1 MKLLL
6 CLVGALLLAGAVCA
20 DPFPTAAATAVDAS
34 ADAGIAPPMPTRFLA
49 SREATPLDDDD
60 EGKELTELPL
70 HAEVDGEDEER
81 RRLGLGVP
89 VQRHV
94 RTEHFEHRGV
104 NNCHRTRWLLDQAK
118 ARGRAIARQWSSSCR
133 ACVWRLTRVG
143 LAGPVHK
150 QFGTKP
156 WPSNARWCKLTGN
169 VKMYFAKYHI

>member
-104 NNCHRTRWLLDQAK
+104 NNCHRTR
-118 ARGRAIARQWSSSCR
+118 
-133 ACVWRLTRVG
+133 VG